1 MVTQSKLRVGFK
13 IPLQVYEKGSQFL
26 SAFFVEDL
34 F

>member
-13 IPLQVYEKGSQFL
+13 IPLQVYGKGFQFL
-26 SAFFVEDL
+26 RAFFVEDH